1 MVGVHVRE
9 VSAFDLGYFSLLR
22 ILFLFLQYVVKVP
35 LGSDLSV
42 SKLRLFE
49 RRMTALSRERT
60 LIASADAAKQASFLS
75 NKVMDFAVSQ
85 APRGILHCE
94 FPAHPVVGV
103 FIKHSN

>member
-35 LGSDLSV
+35 LG
-42 SKLRLFE
+42 KLRLFE

-85 APRGILHCE
+85 APRGILYCE

-103 FIKHSN
+103 FIEHSN